1 MLRVPGSGN
10 RAGQGALVGIS
21 LKTLSA
27 IGSTRLMGGSVSP
40 IAFEFGTAE
49 LKVLQIATGPS
60 PHLVAAAALEMPSRL
75 RRDAQARLAFQ
86 IEALP
91 KLVKAGGFKGKRAVC
106 SMPSAMSFCKHLKI
120 VKADGVAMNT
130 LVRAKIQGAMGCDP
144 NALVYRWVPVETGN
158 AGSRGEV
165 ICMGAGRDVIQR
177 LMRALKAAKL
187 EPVAMHSD
195 FQAILTA
202 MHACT
207 RHLEGHED
215 KPTLYLELG
224 AGGSRVLVGDGERL
238 AFAKFVEIGGK
249 HLDEAI
255 AREQNIDMEMARST
269 RLNLQTLVPEA
280 SKAAAAAT
288 SASQDESVDRAGSGL
303 AMLEAALKR
312 SRATPS
318 SEDNGG
324 SAVMAALDE
333 SAAGME
339 TLDETMSRTGTDL
352 TEPLE
357 ILTDEVQMCVRY
369 YNGLCPQRK
378 IERVVFLGGESRQM
392 ALCTHIARRLNL
404 PAQVADPLARVT
416 RTGNEPC
423 VGTDLSGSQPGWAVA
438 LGLCLRPTDL

>member
-1 MLRVPGSGN
+1 M
-10 RAGQGALVGIS
+10 GIS

-27 IGSTRLMGGSVSP
+27 IGSTRLIGGSVSP

-49 LKVLQIATGPS
+49 LKALQITTGPN
-60 PHLVAAAALEMPSRL
+60 PQLVAAASVEMPSRL
-75 RRDAQARLAFQ
+75 RRDVQARLAFQ

-91 KLVKAGGFKGKRAVC
+91 KLVKVAGFKGKRAVC
-106 SMPSAMSFCKHLKI
+106 SMPGALSFCKHLKI
-120 VKADGVAMNT
+120 VKADGVGMDA
-130 LVRAKIQGAMGCDP
+130 LVRAKLQATMGCDP
-144 NALVYRWVPVETGN
+144 SALVYRWVPVEGQV
-158 AGSRGEV
+158 GSRSEV

-177 LMRALKAAKL
+177 LMRALKGARL

-238 AFAKFVEIGGK
+238 AFAKFVEIGGR
-249 HLDEAI
+249 HLDDAI
-255 AREQNIDMEMARST
+255 ARAQNIDADRARSI

-280 SKAAAAAT
+280 AA
-288 SASQDESVDRAGSGL
+288 SARSGSQTPPREASVDRAGGSGL

-318 SEDNGG
+318 NEDNGG

-339 TLDETMSRTGTDL
+339 TLDEAMTRTGADL
-352 TEPLE
+352 AEPLE

-378 IERVVFLGGESRQM
+378 IERVVFLGGESRQL
-392 ALCTHIARRLNL
+392 ALCTHIAKRLNL
-404 PAQVADPLARVT
+404 PAQIADPLARVT

-423 VGTDLSGSQPGWAVA
+423 IGTDLSGSQPGWAVP

>member
-1 MLRVPGSGN
+1 M
-10 RAGQGALVGIS
+10 GIS

-27 IGSTRLMGGSVSP
+27 LGSARLMSGSGSP
-40 IAFEFGTAE
+40 IAFEFGTSE
-49 LKVLQIATGPS
+49 LKVLQITTGPN
-60 PHLVAAAALEMPSRL
+60 PHLVAAAALEMPPRL

-106 SMPSAMSFCKHLKI
+106 SMPSAMSFCKHLRI
-120 VKADGVAMNT
+120 VKADGVSLET
-130 LVRAKIQGAMGCDP
+130 LVRAKLQSTMGCDP
-144 NALVYRWVPVETGN
+144 NALVYRWVPVEGG
-158 AGSRGEV
+158 AGSRDEV
-165 ICMGAGRDVIQR
+165 ICMGAGREVIQR
-177 LMRALKAAKL
+177 LMRGLKAAKL

-207 RHLEGHED
+207 RHLDDHED

-238 AFAKFVEIGGK
+238 AFAKFVEIGGR

-255 AREQNIDMEMARST
+255 AREQNIDLERARHI
-269 RLNLQTLVPEA
+269 RLDLETLVPETADAA
-280 SKAAAAAT
+280 SVEAVEAAAED
-288 SASQDESVDRAGSGL
+288 SGSGSGL

-312 SRATPS
+312 SRARPNN
-318 SEDNGG
+318 EDNGG

-333 SAAGME
+333 SAMGME
-339 TLDETMSRTGTDL
+339 TLDEAMSRTGTDL
-352 TEPLE
+352 SEPLE

-369 YNGLCPQRK
+369 YNGMCPQRR
-378 IERVVFLGGESRQM
+378 IERVVFLGGECRQM
-392 ALCTHIARRLNL
+392 ALCTHIAKRLNL
-404 PAQVADPLARVT
+404 PAQIADPLARVT

-423 VGTDLSGSQPGWAVA
+423 IGTDLSGSQPGWAVA

>member
-1 MLRVPGSGN
+1 M
-10 RAGQGALVGIS
+10 GIS

-27 IGSTRLMGGSVSP
+27 IGSTRLLGGSVSP

-49 LKVLQIATGPS
+49 LKVLQITTGSTPQ
-60 PHLVAAAALEMPSRL
+60 LVAAAALEMPSRL

-106 SMPSAMSFCKHLKI
+106 SMPSSMSFCKHLKI
-120 VKADGVAMNT
+120 VKTDGVPMDA
-130 LVRAKIQGAMGCDP
+130 LVRAKLQSVLGCDP
-144 NALVYRWVPVETGN
+144 NALVYRWVPVESG
-158 AGSRGEV
+158 GGGRGEV

-177 LMRALKAAKL
+177 LMRALKQARL

-202 MHACT
+202 MHSCT
-207 RHLEGHED
+207 RDLAGHED

-224 AGGSRVLVGDGERL
+224 AGGARVLVGDGERL
-238 AFAKFVEIGGK
+238 AFAKFVEIGGR

-255 AREQNIDMEMARST
+255 ARSQNIDLERARSI
-269 RLNLQTLVPEA
+269 RLNLETLAPQPEA
-280 SKAAAAAT
+280 VASQLAHEQPDDRAT
-288 SASQDESVDRAGSGL
+288 SGSGL

-318 SEDNGG
+318 NEDNGG

-339 TLDETMSRTGTDL
+339 TLDEAMSRTGTDL

-369 YNGLCPQRK
+369 YNGLYPQRK
-378 IERVVFLGGESRQM
+378 VERVVFLGGESRQL
-392 ALCTHIARRLNL
+392 ALCTHIARRLNM
-404 PAQVADPLARVT
+404 PAQIADPLARVT

-423 VGTDLSGSQPGWAVA
+423 IGTDLSGSQPGWAVA

>member
-1 MLRVPGSGN
+1 M
-10 RAGQGALVGIS
+10 GIS

-40 IAFEFGTAE
+40 IAFEFGTSE
-49 LKVLQIATGPS
+49 LKVLQITTGPS
-60 PHLVAAAALEMPSRL
+60 PHLVAAAALEMPSRF

-106 SMPSAMSFCKHLKI
+106 SMPSSMSFCKHLKI
-120 VKADGVAMNT
+120 VKADGVSLDT
-130 LVRAKIQGAMGCDP
+130 LVRAKLQSALGCDP
-144 NALVYRWVPVETGN
+144 NSLVFRWVPVDGTGG
-158 AGSRGEV
+158 GSRGEV

-177 LMRALKAAKL
+177 LMRALKQARL

-202 MHACT
+202 MHSCT
-207 RHLEGHED
+207 RHLDGHED

-224 AGGSRVLVGDGERL
+224 AGGTRVLVGDGERL
-238 AFAKFVEIGGK
+238 AFAKFVEIGGR

-255 AREQNIDMEMARST
+255 ARSQNIDMERARSIRLNLVSLAPQPEAAQGAHAKSGDGEARST
-269 RLNLQTLVPEA
+269 
-280 SKAAAAAT
+280 
-288 SASQDESVDRAGSGL
+288 GSGL

-318 SEDNGG
+318 HEDNGG

-339 TLDETMSRTGTDL
+339 TLDETMTRTGTDL

-378 IERVVFLGGESRQM
+378 VERVVFLGGESRQL
-392 ALCTHIARRLNL
+392 ALCTHVARRLNL
-404 PAQVADPLARVT
+404 PAQIADPLARVT

-423 VGTDLSGSQPGWAVA
+423 IGTDLSGSQPGWAVA

>member
-1 MLRVPGSGN
+1 MAR
-10 RAGQGALVGIS
+10 RFRAWTFAGQGAFVGIS

-27 IGSTRLMGGSVSP
+27 IGSARLLGGSVSP

-49 LKVLQIATGPS
+49 LKVLQITTGAS

-91 KLVKAGGFKGKRAVC
+91 KLVKVGGFKGKRAVC
-106 SMPSAMSFCKHLKI
+106 SMPSSMSFCKHLKV
-120 VKADGVAMNT
+120 VKADGVPMDA
-130 LVRAKIQGAMGCDP
+130 LVRAKLQSVLGCDP
-144 NALVYRWVPVETGN
+144 NALVFRWVPVEGSGG
-158 AGSRGEV
+158 GSRGEV

-177 LMRALKAAKL
+177 LMRALKQARL

-207 RHLEGHED
+207 RHLDGHED

-224 AGGSRVLVGDGERL
+224 AGGTRVLVGDGERL
-238 AFAKFVEIGGK
+238 AFAKFVEIGGR

-255 AREQNIDMEMARST
+255 ARSRNIDLERARSI
-269 RLNLQTLVPEA
+269 RLNLETLAPQPEA
-280 SKAAAAAT
+280 AAVARGAQE
-288 SASQDESVDRAGSGL
+288 ASEARAAGSGL

-318 SEDNGG
+318 HEDNGG

-333 SAAGME
+333 SAMGME

-378 IERVVFLGGESRQM
+378 IERVVFLGGESRQL
-392 ALCTHIARRLNL
+392 ALCTHVARRLNL
-404 PAQVADPLARVT
+404 PAQIADPLARVT
-416 RTGNEPC
+416 RTGHEPC
-423 VGTDLSGSQPGWAVA
+423 IGTDLSGSQPGWAVA

>member
-1 MLRVPGSGN
+1 MPRPQP
-10 RAGQGALVGIS
+10 RAGQGAFVGIS
-21 LKTLSA
+21 LKTISA
-27 IGSTRLMGGSVSP
+27 IGSTRLIGGSVSP

-49 LKVLQIATGPS
+49 LKVLQITTGPN

-120 VKADGVAMNT
+120 VKADGVGLET
-130 LVRAKIQGAMGCDP
+130 LVRAKLQSTMGCDP
-144 NALVYRWVPVETGN
+144 NALVFRWVPVESS

-177 LMRALKAAKL
+177 LMRALKNAKL

-238 AFAKFVEIGGK
+238 AFAKFVEIGGR

-255 AREQNIDMEMARST
+255 ARAQNIDHERARSI
-269 RLNLQTLVPEA
+269 RLNLETLVPEA
-280 SKAAAAAT
+280 VAVKAAP
-288 SASQDESVDRAGSGL
+288 SRDESVDRQGSSGL

-318 SEDNGG
+318 SEENGG

-339 TLDETMSRTGTDL
+339 TLDEAMTRTGTDL

-357 ILTDEVQMCVRY
+357 ILTDEVQTCVRY

-378 IERVVFLGGESRQM
+378 IERVVFLGGESRQI
-392 ALCTHIARRLNL
+392 ALCTHIAKRLNM
-404 PAQVADPLARVT
+404 PAQIADPLARVT

-423 VGTDLSGSQPGWAVA
+423 IGTDLSGSQPGWAVA

>member
-1 MLRVPGSGN
+1 MLRVGQ
-10 RAGQGALVGIS
+10 RAGQGAIVGIS

-27 IGSTRLMGGSVSP
+27 IGSTRLMSGSVSP

-49 LKVLQIATGPS
+49 LKVLQITTGS
-60 PHLVAAAALEMPSRL
+60 NPHLVAAAALEMPSRL
-75 RRDAQARLAFQ
+75 RRDAQARMAFQ

-120 VKADGVAMNT
+120 VKADGVGLDT
-130 LVRAKIQGAMGCDP
+130 LVKAKIQSALGCDP
-144 NALVYRWVPVETGN
+144 NALVYRWVPVESTG

-195 FQAILTA
+195 FQAIITA

-255 AREQNIDMEMARST
+255 GREQNIDLERARSI

-280 SKAAAAAT
+280 VAVPAASK
-288 SASQDESVDRAGSGL
+288 DESVDRAVGGSGL

-318 SEDNGG
+318 SEANGD

-378 IERVVFLGGESRQM
+378 IERVVFLGGESRQI
-392 ALCTHIARRLNL
+392 ALCTHIAKRLKL
-404 PAQVADPLARVT
+404 PAQIADPLARVT

-423 VGTDLSGSQPGWAVA
+423 IGTDLSGSQPGWAVA

>member
-1 MLRVPGSGN
+1 
-10 RAGQGALVGIS
+10 
-21 LKTLSA
+21 
-27 IGSTRLMGGSVSP
+27 
-40 IAFEFGTAE
+40 
-49 LKVLQIATGPS
+49 
-60 PHLVAAAALEMPSRL
+60 
-75 RRDAQARLAFQ
+75 
-86 IEALP
+86 
-91 KLVKAGGFKGKRAVC
+91 
-106 SMPSAMSFCKHLKI
+106 
-120 VKADGVAMNT
+120 
-130 LVRAKIQGAMGCDP
+130 
-144 NALVYRWVPVETGN
+144 
-158 AGSRGEV
+158 
-165 ICMGAGRDVIQR
+165 VIQR

-187 EPVAMHSD
+187 EPVGMHSD

-202 MHACT
+202 MHSCT

-255 AREQNIDMEMARST
+255 GRAQNIDLERARSIRLNLRTLVPDLAAARST
-269 RLNLQTLVPEA
+269 
-280 SKAAAAAT
+280 SKDA
-288 SASQDESVDRAGSGL
+288 SVDSPGGGSGL

-318 SEDNGG
+318 SETNGD

-339 TLDETMSRTGTDL
+339 TLDETMTRTGTDL

-357 ILTDEVQMCVRY
+357 ILTDEVQTCVRY

-378 IERVVFLGGESRQM
+378 IERVVFLGGESRQI
-392 ALCTHIARRLNL
+392 ALCTHIAKRLKL
-404 PAQVADPLARVT
+404 PAQIADPLARVT

-423 VGTDLSGSQPGWAVA
+423 IGTDLSGSQPGWAVA

>member
-1 MLRVPGSGN
+1 MPRLQP
-10 RAGQGALVGIS
+10 RAGQGAVVGIS

-27 IGSTRLMGGSVSP
+27 IGSTRLIGGSVSP

-49 LKVLQIATGPS
+49 LKVLQITTGSNPQ
-60 PHLVAAAALEMPSRL
+60 LVAAAAVEMPSRL

-86 IEALP
+86 IDALP
-91 KLVKAGGFKGKRAVC
+91 KLMKAGGFKGKRAVC

-120 VKADGVAMNT
+120 VKADGVGLET
-130 LVRAKIQGAMGCDP
+130 LVRAKLQSTMGCDP
-144 NALVYRWVPVETGN
+144 SALVYRWVPVESGTTN
-158 AGSRGEV
+158 RGEV

-177 LMRALKAAKL
+177 LMRGLKAARL

-224 AGGSRVLVGDGERL
+224 AGGSRVLVGDGEKL
-238 AFAKFVEIGGK
+238 AFAKFVEIGGR

-255 AREQNIDMEMARST
+255 ARAQNIDHERARSI
-269 RLNLQTLVPEA
+269 RLNLETLVPETA
-280 SKAAAAAT
+280 VAAASAPKSAT
-288 SASQDESVDRAGSGL
+288 ADRAGGSGL

-312 SRATPS
+312 SRATPTH
-318 SEDNGG
+318 EDNQG

-333 SAAGME
+333 SAMGME
-339 TLDETMSRTGTDL
+339 TLDEAMTRTGTDL

-369 YNGLCPQRK
+369 YNGMCPQRK
-378 IERVVFLGGESRQM
+378 IERVAFLGGESRQI
-392 ALCTHIARRLNL
+392 ALCTHIAKRLNL
-404 PAQVADPLARVT
+404 PAQIADPLARVT

-423 VGTDLSGSQPGWAVA
+423 IGTDLSGSQPGWSVA

>member
-1 MLRVPGSGN
+1 M
-10 RAGQGALVGIS
+10 GIS

-27 IGSTRLMGGSVSP
+27 LGSTRLMGGSGSP
-40 IAFEFGTAE
+40 IAFEFGTSE
-49 LKVLQIATGPS
+49 LKVLQITTGPN
-60 PHLVAAAALEMPSRL
+60 PQLVAAAALEMPPRL

-120 VKADGVAMNT
+120 VKADGVSLDT
-130 LVRAKIQGAMGCDP
+130 LVRAKIQSAMGCDP
-144 NALVYRWVPVETGN
+144 NALVYRWVPVESG
-158 AGSRGEV
+158 AGSRDEV
-165 ICMGAGRDVIQR
+165 ICMGAGREVIQR
-177 LMRALKAAKL
+177 LMRGLKAAKL

-207 RHLEGHED
+207 RHLEDHED

-238 AFAKFVEIGGK
+238 AFAKFVEIGGR

-255 AREQNIDMEMARST
+255 ARDQNIDLERARHI
-269 RLNLQTLVPEA
+269 RLDLETLVPEA
-280 SKAAAAAT
+280 VAQ
-288 SASQDESVDRAGSGL
+288 SAPSDAEAEDLGTGSGL

-312 SRATPS
+312 SRARPNK
-318 SEDNGG
+318 EDNGG

-333 SAAGME
+333 SAMGME
-339 TLDETMSRTGTDL
+339 TLDEAMSRTGTDL
-352 TEPLE
+352 AEPLE

-369 YNGLCPQRK
+369 YNGLCPQRR
-378 IERVVFLGGESRQM
+378 IERVVFLGGECRQM
-392 ALCTHIARRLNL
+392 ALCTHIAKRLNL
-404 PAQVADPLARVT
+404 PAQIADPLARVT

-423 VGTDLSGSQPGWAVA
+423 IGTDLSGSQPGWAVA

>member
-1 MLRVPGSGN
+1 M
-10 RAGQGALVGIS
+10 GIS

-27 IGSTRLMGGSVSP
+27 IGSTRLMAGSVSP
-40 IAFEFGTAE
+40 IAFELGTSE
-49 LKVLQIATGPS
+49 LKVLQISSGSS
-60 PHLVAAAALEMPSRL
+60 PQLVAAAALEMPSRF

-91 KLVKAGGFKGKRAVC
+91 KLIKAGGFKGKRAVC

-120 VKADGVAMNT
+120 VKADGVPMDA
-130 LVRAKIQGAMGCDP
+130 LIRAKLQSTMGCDP
-144 NALVYRWVPVETGN
+144 NALVYRWVPVEGG
-158 AGSRGEV
+158 AGSRTEV

-177 LMRALKAAKL
+177 LMRAIKAARL
-187 EPVAMHSD
+187 EPVGMHSD

-202 MHACT
+202 MHSCT

-215 KPTLYLELG
+215 KPTLYLDLG

-238 AFAKFVEIGGK
+238 AFAKFIEIGGR

-255 AREQNIDMEMARST
+255 ANEQNIDLEQARHI
-269 RLNLQTLVPEA
+269 RLNMATLVPETVA
-280 SKAAAAAT
+280 KSADVEPQAAETAAN
-288 SASQDESVDRAGSGL
+288 GSGL

-312 SRATPS
+312 SRAKAS
-318 SEDNGG
+318 NEANGG

-333 SAAGME
+333 SAVGME
-339 TLDETMSRTGTDL
+339 TLDETISRTGTDL

-369 YNGLCPQRK
+369 YNGMCPDRR
-378 IERVVFLGGESRQM
+378 IERVVFLGGESRQL
-392 ALCTHIARRLNL
+392 ALCTHVAKRLNL
-404 PAQVADPLARVT
+404 PAQLADPLARVT

-423 VGTDLSGSQPGWAVA
+423 IGTDLSGSQPGWAVA

>member
-1 MLRVPGSGN
+1 M
-10 RAGQGALVGIS
+10 GIS

-27 IGSTRLMGGSVSP
+27 IGSTRLIGGSMSP

-49 LKVLQIATGPS
+49 LKVLQIATGQN
-60 PHLVAAAALEMPSRL
+60 PHLIAAAALEMPSRL

-120 VKADGVAMNT
+120 VRAEGVGMDT
-130 LVRAKIQGAMGCDP
+130 LVRAKIQAAMGCDP
-144 NALVYRWVPVETGN
+144 NALVYRWVPVEN
-158 AGSRGEV
+158 AASSNRGEV

-207 RHLEGHED
+207 RHLEDHED

-255 AREQNIDMEMARST
+255 AREQNIDMEMARSV

-280 SKAAAAAT
+280 VASPAA
-288 SASQDESVDRAGSGL
+288 SRDESADRPGAGSGL

-318 SEDNGG
+318 NEENGG

-333 SAAGME
+333 SAVGME

-423 VGTDLSGSQPGWAVA
+423 IGTDLSGSQPGWAVA